1 MKPTSSLLLIVHMA
15 GAVLALAGDGAKCE
29 LNIDCLS
36 GYCMPRTGLEEYVC
50 WGARRKGDWCNV
62 NYSGTVCNDGLKCV
76 SYQGSWFL
84 GKCT

>member
-1 MKPTSSLLLIVHMA
+1 
-15 GAVLALAGDGAKCE
+15 
-29 LNIDCLS
+29 
-36 GYCMPRTGLEEYVC
+36 
-50 WGARRKGDWCNV
+50 WCNV